1 MTDPKGITSQP
12 DLLKTSQRVLVNDA
26 AHWALGPYRRSRL
39 GGELGLALVAVLIHL
54 LVNLVT
60 PYEIHRDE
68 FLYAAMGRHLSLFR
82 MDFPPL
88 IAILSQF
95 ERLLFGS
102 TLFAL
107 RLIPALCHGAL
118 VLMTGRVARQMGGT
132 QRAAVLAAFTVLLSP
147 LTLRSGSL
155 FQPVV
160 LDQLIW
166 TVGYL
171 LLAILAVDNQPKW
184 WRWLGVLGGI
194 GLLAK
199 FSIGF
204 FAVGVVVALLATPLN
219 KALRTREPWLAA
231 LIALVIGSPAIIGQI
246 VLGWPVRGQ
255 MNDLAASQLQRVTA
269 AGFLGEQL
277 LYGPMTW
284 LGIAGMVA
292 LFRAPQLRPWRI
304 VAVAALTTTLLL
316 LVLHGKAYYLGP
328 MWPALAAAGAVWLEP
343 LAHKRRRWLV
353 SAAATV
359 TALFGISLAIPIG
372 LPILPKV
379 AMAEYAS
386 RTGITSTVRT
396 NLGEVAPLPQDY
408 ADMLGWHDFVD
419 NVVDVWDSL
428 PPNERATAAL
438 VATNYGRAGAI
449 DWYGPRYG
457 LPPAICPCGSYWF
470 WGHGNRAGAVT
481 VIAGGDSA
489 QLAPLFQELHA
500 ARVIEDAWRVKE
512 EQRVTIWVGRGP
524 RASLEQIWAAQ
535 KGKN

>member
-1 MTDPKGITSQP
+1 PKSITSQTE
-12 DLLKTSQRVLVNDA
+12 LLNTSQRVLVNEA

-68 FLYAAMGRHLSLFR
+68 FLYAAMGRHLSLFG

-88 IAILSQF
+88 IAILSQL

-118 VLMTGRVARQMGGT
+118 VLVTGQIARQLGGN
-132 QRAAVLAAFTVLLSP
+132 QRAAALAAFTVLLSP

-171 LLAILAVDNQPKW
+171 LLALIAVDDRPKW
-184 WRWLGVLGGI
+184 WRWLGVVGGI
-194 GLLAK
+194 DLLAK

-204 FAVGVVVALLATPLN
+204 FAVGAVAALLLSAHRQ
-219 KALRTREPWLAA
+219 AFRTREPWLAA
-231 LIALVIGSPAIIGQI
+231 LIALVIGSPSIIGQI

-255 MNDLAASQLQRVTA
+255 MSDLAASQLQRVTA
-269 AGFLGEQL
+269 LGFISEQF
-277 LYGPMTW
+277 LYGPMMW
-284 LGIAGMVA
+284 LGLVGMVA
-292 LFRAPQLRPWRI
+292 LFQAPQLRPWRL
-304 VAVAALTTTLLL
+304 VAVAALTTALLL

-328 MWPALAAAGAVWLEP
+328 IWPALAAAGAVWVEP
-343 LAHKRRRWLV
+343 LAHRPRRWLV
-353 SAAATV
+353 SAIAAV
-359 TALFGISLAIPIG
+359 TAIFGVSLALPIG
-372 LPILPKV
+372 LPILPKI

-396 NLGEVAPLPQDY
+396 NLGEVAPLPQDF
-408 ADMLGWHDFVD
+408 ADMLGWQTFAE
-419 NVVDVWDSL
+419 NVIDVWDSL
-428 PPNERATAAL
+428 PASERATAVL
-438 VATNYGRAGAI
+438 VATNYGRAGAL
-449 DWYGPRYG
+449 DWYGPRFG

-470 WGHGNRAGAVT
+470 WGHGDRAGAVT
-481 VIAGGDSA
+481 VIAGGDST

-512 EQRVTIWVGRGP
+512 EQRVTIWIGRGP
-524 RASLEQIWAAQ
+524 KLTLAKLWDLT